1 MLSQIFRLV
10 WCIFLFFNA
19 PLNTSDDRELSQ
31 RFGMY
36 QAFLK
41 LYEHHRGL
49 LDELLDLE
57 NGTNALLLEQKLFYI
72 QGLIEGDGSA
82 SSGRVQLVTNLIDGQ
97 TQTLTQPQNI
107 WTIGRDSRQ
116 VGIPMQDKRLSRCH
130 AAIRYIEG
138 KGFYLA
144 DLNSSNGSF
153 LNGDRVREARRLQQG
168 DQIRL
173 GGSTI
178 VFFTGSTQRDLP
190 PVSADLLEQI
200 KTVPIDA
207 TSPPDAEVPNRAL
220 SHAESVLPHDKTL
233 LIARRSANLD
243 S

>member
-1 MLSQIFRLV
+1 MD
-10 WCIFLFFNA
+10 
-19 PLNTSDDRELSQ
+19 TSDDKELSQ

-57 NGTNALLLEQKLFYI
+57 NTTNALLLEQKLFYI
-72 QGLIEGDGSA
+72 QGLIEGD
-82 SSGRVQLVTNLIDGQ
+82 RVQLVTNLIDGQ

-116 VGIPMQDKRLSRCH
+116 VGLPLQDKRLSRCH
-130 AAIRYIEG
+130 AAVRYIKG
-138 KGFYLA
+138 KGFYLT

-153 LNGDRVREARRLQQG
+153 VNGDRVREARRLQQG

-178 VFFTGSTQRDLP
+178 VFSQAVRSENCLRFLP
-190 PVSADLLEQI
+190 I
-200 KTVPIDA
+200 
-207 TSPPDAEVPNRAL
+207 
-220 SHAESVLPHDKTL
+220 
-233 LIARRSANLD
+233 
-243 S
+243 

>member
-1 MLSQIFRLV
+1 MVVIFTSS
-10 WCIFLFFNA
+10 NA
-19 PLNTSDDRELSQ
+19 PLDTSDDRELGQ

-57 NGTNALLLEQKLFYI
+57 NNANALLLEQKLFYI

-82 SSGRVQLVTNLIDGQ
+82 SSGRVQLITNLIDDQ
-97 TQTLTQPQNI
+97 TQILTQPQNI

-116 VGIPMQDKRLSRCH
+116 VGIPLQDKRLSRCH
-130 AAIRYIEG
+130 AAIRYIQG

-153 LNGDRVREARRLQQG
+153 VNGDRVREARRLQQG

-178 VFFTGSTQRDLP
+178 VFFTGSTRRELP
-190 PVSADLLEQI
+190 AVAADLIDRVEA
-200 KTVPIDA
+200 VPIDA

-220 SHAESVLPHDKTL
+220 SHAESVLPPDKTL
-233 LIARRSANLD
+233 LIARRSTNPD